1 MLFNSLEFLF
11 FLPLVFA
18 CYWLLGSRYKAQN
31 VLLLAASYFFYGYWD
46 YRFLGLIVLS
56 SAVDFILAKQIQL
69 NSNEK
74 QRKGLLALS
83 LVFNLGV
90 LAGFKYF
97 DFFIDSANSLFNALG
112 MPIQYELLQLIFPV
126 GISFYTFQ
134 TLSYT
139 IDVYRRKIEPTSDVI
154 AFFGFV
160 SFFPQL
166 VAGPIER
173 AADLLPQ
180 FNRQRAFNYNIGV
193 QGLRQIL
200 WGMFKKV
207 VLADNA
213 AKIADQVF
221 AHVEDASPIQLLLG
235 VSMFFIQVYGDFSG
249 YSDIAIG
256 TARLFGFRLSVNFS
270 TPFFSRS
277 FSEFW
282 RRWHITLNTW
292 FRDYVYFPL
301 GGSRNGRL
309 RHLINIS
316 IVFVL
321 CGFWHGAAWTF
332 IFWGALNALYFVIE
346 FLIFPRPKEQ
356 KSLSELKWPSIRA
369 VLGMLIVFLGVAL
382 SLVFFRSADL
392 DSALL
397 YYSEMVDFSGKNDWS
412 LFKKLDRSLLL
423 VEMPLYLGIT
433 FFFEWKNRDLP
444 HSLVHVARNKV
455 VRFMIYTALLLLC
468 IQYFYGDKPFVYFQ
482 F

>member
-11 FLPLVFA
+11 FLPLVFVF
-18 CYWLLGSRYKAQN
+18 YWLLGTRYKAQN
-31 VLLLAASYFFYGYWD
+31 ILLLAASYFFYGYWD
-46 YRFLGLIVLS
+46 YRFLGLIILS
-56 SAVDFILAKQIQL
+56 SAADFLIANQIQKT
-69 NSNEK
+69 SNAK
-74 QRKGLLALS
+74 KRKRLLGLS
-83 LVFNLGV
+83 LLFNLGV

-97 DFFIDSANSLFNALG
+97 DFFIDSANSLFIALG

-139 IDVYRRKIEPTSDVI
+139 IDVYRRKIEPTKDVV

-180 FNRQRAFNYNIGV
+180 FNKVRVFDYISGI

-221 AHVEDASPIQLLLG
+221 ANVNDASPFQLLLG

-301 GGSRNGRL
+301 GGNRNGKA
-309 RHLINIS
+309 RHLFNITV
-316 IVFVL
+316 VFVL

-332 IFWGALNALYFVIE
+332 IFWGALNAIYFVLE
-346 FLIFPRPKEQ
+346 AWFFPRLKDYQQLAAVRIPDL
-356 KSLSELKWPSIRA
+356 KSII
-369 VLGMLIVFLGVAL
+369 GMLLVFFGVAL
-382 SLVFFRSADL
+382 SLVFFRSPNL
-392 DSALL
+392 DSSLVFYA
-397 YYSEMVDFSGKNDWS
+397 EMIDFSDPNNWS
-412 LFKKLDRSLLL
+412 LFKKLDRSFLLL
-423 VEMPLYLGIT
+423 EMPSYLILT
-433 FFFEWKNRDLP
+433 LFFEWKNRDQP
-444 HSLVHVARNKV
+444 HSLVSISKYKL
-455 VRFMIYTALLLLC
+455 VRLLVYTILLLLC